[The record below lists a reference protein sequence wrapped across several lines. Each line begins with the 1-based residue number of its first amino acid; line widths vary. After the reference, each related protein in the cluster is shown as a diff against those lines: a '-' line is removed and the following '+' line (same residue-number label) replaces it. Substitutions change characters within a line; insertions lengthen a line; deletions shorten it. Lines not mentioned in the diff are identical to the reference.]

1 MNTIQTEVMKRLVN
15 GTFTEE
21 VLTNVLAVLEMKP
34 VKEKTPAGFLT
45 EKEACDFCGDISRS
59 TLWHWKRNG
68 LRSYKIGGRC
78 LYSPEDLRHFILTVD
93 TVDAVAKEEA

>member
-1 MNTIQTEVMKRLVN
+1 MSTIQNEVMKKLVN
-15 GTFTEE
+15 GTFSEE

-59 TLWHWKRNG
+59 TLWHWKKNG
-68 LRSYKIGGRC
+68 LKSYKVGGRC
-78 LYSPEDLRHFILTVD
+78 LYSSDDLRRFILTVPSA
-93 TVDAVAKEEA
+93 DATEKEEK